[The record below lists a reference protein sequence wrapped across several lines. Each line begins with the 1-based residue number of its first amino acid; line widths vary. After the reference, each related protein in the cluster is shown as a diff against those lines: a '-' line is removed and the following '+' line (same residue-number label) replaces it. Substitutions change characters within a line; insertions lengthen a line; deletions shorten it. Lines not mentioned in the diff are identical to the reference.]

1 MRRLSACQSSDVMCK
16 IITAVVGRPRS
27 GVSSVLDWTYG
38 AETMKCALSP
48 EFFASGGG
56 GRAGPKSKMS
66 YNGVTTMPEE
76 GWQTK

>member
-16 IITAVVGRPRS
+16 IITTVVGRPRS

-48 EFFASGGG
+48 EFFASGVG
-56 GRAGPKSKMS
+56 AKSKMS